1 MLSAVRFRSPLS
13 IFFAVFVAETVGS
26 YPRGPGCGALLTD
39 NLVNYTTKV
48 ESSYN
53 DSFDESHIFLNSTGA
68 WCALWNHGLV
78 YPEFT
83 FDKQV
88 NISVFAYQGRSNS
101 QDYVTKLFIFFRR
114 INLWNIFW
122 YHYPTDDN
130 VEYFDYAPTTD
141 GDEIAY
147 FPLDGLVAQ
156 QVRIRVQT
164 WNKICMRV
172 ELYGCVVVNGG
183 FSNWSDWT
191 RCSNPCG
198 NGTSFRNRTCTNPA
212 PLHGGKYCEGDF
224 NETMDCV
231 GNECPVNGGFS
242 NWSDWTR
249 CSNPC
254 GNGTSFRYRTCTN
267 PAPLHGGKYCE
278 GNLYEM
284 MDCEGNECPVNGG
297 FSDWSEWNTCSV
309 TCGTGFQLRQRNCTN
324 PPPAHGGQKCD
335 SEDFTEV
342 RNCTASACYA
352 KVDGGF
358 SEWSNWTTC
367 SASCGSGFQ
376 LRYRNCTSPLPAH
389 GGKSCESRNFTDVRT
404 CLMGACN
411 LPVDG
416 GFSEWSNWTACGVVC
431 GTGFQLR
438 HRNCTSPSPA
448 YGGKSCE
455 SKNFTEGRTCAM
467 GPCQLPVDGGFSE
480 WSDWTTCSVSCG
492 SGFQL
497 RYRNCTSPPPAH
509 GGKSCESRNFTDV
522 RTCLMGAC
530 NLPVDGGFSEWS
542 NWTTC
547 SVVCGTGFQL
557 RHRNCTS
564 PSPAYGGKSCE
575 SKNFTEGRTC
585 AMGPC
590 QLPVDGG
597 FSEWSN
603 WTNCSVPCGTGFQLR
618 HRNCSSPPPAHEG
631 QGCES
636 KNFTEGRICV
646 MGPCHVP
653 VNGGFSEWSNWT
665 TCSVSCGTGYQL
677 RHRNCTSPPP
687 AYGGQDCESGK
698 FTEGQ
703 TCVMEACRLPVDGG
717 FSEWSDWTTCSVSC
731 GNGFQLRHR
740 NCTSPPP
747 AHGGKSCEG
756 KNFTDVRNCST
767 TECFSKVDGGFSKWS
782 AWTTCSASCGTGLQL
797 RYRNCTNP
805 PPAHG
810 GKNCESRN
818 IYEGR
823 SCNMKACQSDVGFV
837 NANTGAGGP
846 GDEEEHGSNE
856 YFVAMI
862 VFAVA
867 LALSILIGITA
878 CYVLRDQSSRS
889 RNIARVEN
897 TRLDGKFVYVM
908 DAMKT

>member
-1 MLSAVRFRSPLS
+1 MRSAVGVCVCVQILLVIVVPNY
-13 IFFAVFVAETVGS
+13 AVDF
-26 YPRGPGCGALLTD
+26 PKGPGCGALLTD

-68 WCALWNHGLV
+68 WCALWSHGLA

-101 QDYVTKLFIFFRR
+101 QDYVTKLFIYFRR
-114 INLWNIFW
+114 INSPNVFW
-122 YHYPTDDN
+122 YHYPTSDN

-156 QVRIRVQT
+156 QVKIRVQT

-172 ELYGCVVVNGG
+172 ELYGCVV
-183 FSNWSDWT
+183 
-191 RCSNPCG
+191 
-198 NGTSFRNRTCTNPA
+198 
-212 PLHGGKYCEGDF
+212 
-224 NETMDCV
+224 
-231 GNECPVNGGFS
+231 
-242 NWSDWTR
+242 DWTR

-278 GNLYEM
+278 GDLYEM

-467 GPCQLPVDGGFSE
+467 VPCQLPVDGGFSE

-542 NWTTC
+542 
-547 SVVCGTGFQL
+547 
-557 RHRNCTS
+557 
-564 PSPAYGGKSCE
+564 
-575 SKNFTEGRTC
+575 
-585 AMGPC
+585 
-590 QLPVDGG
+590 
-597 FSEWSN
+597 
-603 WTNCSVPCGTGFQLR
+603 
-618 HRNCSSPPPAHEG
+618 
-631 QGCES
+631 
-636 KNFTEGRICV
+636 
-646 MGPCHVP
+646 
-653 VNGGFSEWSNWT
+653 
-665 TCSVSCGTGYQL
+665 
-677 RHRNCTSPPP
+677 
-687 AYGGQDCESGK
+687 
-698 FTEGQ
+698 
-703 TCVMEACRLPVDGG
+703 
-717 FSEWSDWTTCSVSC
+717 DWTTCSVSC

-767 TECFSKVDGGFSKWS
+767 TECYSKVDGGFSKWS

-867 LALSILIGITA
+867 LAFSILIGITA
-878 CYVLRDQSSRS
+878 CYVLRDQSSRN
-889 RNIARVEN
+889 RNIAQVEN